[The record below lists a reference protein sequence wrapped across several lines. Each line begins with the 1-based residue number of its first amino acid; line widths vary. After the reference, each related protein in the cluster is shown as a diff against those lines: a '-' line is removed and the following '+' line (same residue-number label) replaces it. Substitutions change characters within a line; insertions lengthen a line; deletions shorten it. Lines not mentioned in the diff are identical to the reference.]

1 MVRTEQLSVLLL
13 HGEYFPY
20 CRASRRVDGP
30 GGYPDSTAVVAFAG
44 LHDEALLFGGQTNPV
59 VGAGG
64 IAAIRRVSQTV
75 LVPQILIDLVVHL
88 GQGLLLRNLE
98 ETAAGLARDLLQ
110 HFLAVGHIHREVDSA
125 WAASAAIRPRVF
137 EEDGIDQRVR
147 PLRGFDGGGERDL
160 AAGVDPVGEQDQRL
174 AAALFAHELVGR
186 QQDRIVQHGSS
197 ATAPATA
204 AAAHGSAAPA
214 APAASTTAWIG
225 VGVRGLLRLGRL
237 LLTLRGRFQ

>member
-88 GQGLLLRNLE
+88 GQGMFLRNLE

-110 HFLAVGHIHREVDSA
+110 HFLAVGRIHRAAAAYSA
-125 WAASAAIRPRVF
+125 DAESAAVHFRVF
-137 EEDGIDQRVR
+137 EEDGVC
-147 PLRGFDGGGERDL
+147 
-160 AAGVDPVGEQDQRL
+160 
-174 AAALFAHELVGR
+174 
-186 QQDRIVQHGSS
+186 
-197 ATAPATA
+197 
-204 AAAHGSAAPA
+204 
-214 APAASTTAWIG
+214 
-225 VGVRGLLRLGRL
+225 LLY
-237 LLTLRGRFQ
+237 